1 MKNLALLVAMFAVG
15 CTSEVQTFAAPD
27 TTSDPV
33 VVDSEGGAD
42 ALGATTEVSA
52 GVGGSSD
59 ASPSSG
65 GAPSSSEATGGAA
78 PEGGTTSVA
87 ASAAKATGGSST
99 TSLKAV
105 AGSATGGAPTA
116 ATTAATSIPSRI
128 TAVEVMMQRPFPP
141 NIYVIDAV
149 QGRSKVEVQLKPTQE
164 DTCGCEEG
172 TDCKCNGS
180 EKCLYNYAGT
190 VNNVTG
196 WWGFCVPAGLQCQSQ
211 NVTASAE
218 EASYMIWC
226 E

>member
-1 MKNLALLVAMFAVG
+1 MKNLALVVAMFAFG
-15 CTSEVQTFAAPD
+15 CTAEVQTFAAPD

-33 VVDSEGGAD
+33 VDASGGAD
-42 ALGATTEVSA
+42 GFGTTTEAVA

-59 ASPSSG
+59 TQPSSG
-65 GAPSSSEATGGAA
+65 GAPSSSGATGGAA

-87 ASAAKATGGSST
+87 SSTAKATGGSTT
-99 TSLKAV
+99 TSPKAV
-105 AGSATGGAPTA
+105 AGSATGGAPTT
-116 ATTAATSIPSRI
+116 ATTTTLPSRI

-141 NIYVIDAV
+141 SIYVIDAV
-149 QGRSKVEVQLKPTQE
+149 QGRSKVEVQLKPSQQ

-172 TDCKCNGS
+172 TDCKCKGG

-196 WWGFCVPAGLQCQSQ
+196 WWGFCVPAGLSCQSQ

-218 EASYMIWC
+218 QASYMIWC